1 VQELSVKEVE
11 AVAFHLARKHLKFDE
26 PIPDFSS
33 RYPNILE
40 SCLAVPFQRFYG
52 QSAYPTLVARAS
64 ILFYLL
70 IKDHP
75 FQNGNK
81 RIALTT
87 LLVFLLKNGK
97 WLKIDLDVLYRL
109 TVWIAE
115 SKPPDKDFVLAA
127 TRKLLEDHLVDA

>member
-1 VQELSVKEVE
+1 MQELSIKEVE

-26 PIPDFSS
+26 PIPDFST
-33 RYPNILE
+33 RFPNVLE

-52 QSAYPTLVARAS
+52 HSPYPTLVAKAS

-87 LLVFLLKNGK
+87 VLVFLLKNGK
-97 WLKIDLDVLYRL
+97 WLEIDSDALYRL
-109 TVWIAE
+109 TVWVAQ
-115 SKPPDKDFVLAA
+115 SKAQDKDFVLAA
-127 TRKLLEDHLVDA
+127 VRELLESHLQNA